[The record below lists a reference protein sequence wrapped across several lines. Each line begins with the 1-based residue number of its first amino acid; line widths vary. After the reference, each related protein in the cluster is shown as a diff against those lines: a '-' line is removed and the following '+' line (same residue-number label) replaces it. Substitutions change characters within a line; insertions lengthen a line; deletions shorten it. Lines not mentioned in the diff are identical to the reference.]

1 MIASRAGFGPIP
13 LRCGV
18 VDIDPE
24 GGDSLLCVVGWH
36 GLRGMGPAPDRKLG
50 GGSAFALCAR
60 GECDRFQRG
69 LRPHP
74 ATLAYLL
81 LRTGPAPDGQLGG
94 GSPASLL
101 VGVKVL
107 AVDHLEF
114 EGAPKALHS
123 AEMR

>member
-1 MIASRAGFGPIP
+1 V
-13 LRCGV
+13 V
-18 VDIDPE
+18 VDIDSE
-24 GGDSLLCVVGWH
+24 GGDSRLSGVSWYR
-36 GLRGMGPAPDRKLG
+36 LRGMGPAPDRKLG

-81 LRTGPAPDGQLGG
+81 LRMGPAPDRQLGG
-94 GSPASLL
+94 DFPASLL